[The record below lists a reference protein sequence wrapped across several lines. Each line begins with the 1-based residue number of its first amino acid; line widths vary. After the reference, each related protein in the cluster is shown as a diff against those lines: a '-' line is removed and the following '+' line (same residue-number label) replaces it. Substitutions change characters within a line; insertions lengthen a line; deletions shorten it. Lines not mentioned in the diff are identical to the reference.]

1 MHANSDS
8 NGEPVQSLSHWLLDW
23 SSGLKEIYIGSE
35 PEKGICKL
43 VIIAT

>member
-1 MHANSDS
+1 MHASWDS
-8 NGEPVQSLSHWLLDW
+8 NDEPVQSLPHWLLDW
-23 SSGLKEIYIGSE
+23 SSGLKKIYIGSE